1 MAATAVPVQ
10 SPSGSDLMLAE
21 PASPVAAALAA
32 PQILVPSTLGTTLD
46 SRPLDLT
53 PLAAPLA
60 KVAQIEAWLGAE
72 LIEREEATRVAL
84 IAMLSGQHAA
94 LIGPPGTAKSLLI
107 LLLAQA
113 FDLSKF
119 ITLCSPHTKLEDLL
133 GPLRLSQLPRDIYER
148 LTTGYMPSAQLA
160 FLDECFNL
168 GPAVTQATLRLMNE
182 REFDNGNRTE
192 RAPLISIFAA
202 SNQIPQTPD
211 TMAFYD
217 RFTFRLWINYVSRA
231 NFPRLMALT
240 ANRPSGQMLRVLAH
254 NMPVFAS
261 QHGLLTLAPPPVVV
275 GQDELFSLM
284 WVAAHVP
291 IPQSVLATLD
301 KLYDELGGKGI
312 YVSDR
317 RWRQSQ
323 DALRASAL
331 LDGRGIVTND
341 DIAVYSNMF
350 WTTREQ
356 RVTIAQIV
364 ERLGNPLAVA
374 AVDKRDQAKTAYDA
388 AIAAQADPD
397 LDNGRKMNATVE
409 ALGKLKE
416 TAQSLEALLAQAQQQ
431 AMNVTKI
438 QRALDAVQ
446 GWRKELSE
454 YVL

>member
-10 SPSGSDLMLAE
+10 SRGDLVLAD
-21 PASPVAAALAA
+21 PASPVATVPAA
-32 PQILVPSTLGTTLD
+32 PQILVPATLSTTLD
-46 SRPLDLT
+46 SRPLNLS
-53 PLAAPLA
+53 PLAGPLA
-60 KVAQIEAWLGAE
+60 KIAQIEAWLGTE

-84 IAMLSGQHAA
+84 TALLSGQHAA
-94 LIGPPGTAKSLLI
+94 FIGPPGTAKSLLI

-119 ITLCSPHTKLEDLL
+119 ITLCSPHSKLEDLM
-133 GPLRLSQLPRDIYER
+133 GPLRLSQLPHDIYER
-148 LTTGYMPSAQLA
+148 LTNAYMPASQLV
-160 FLDECFNL
+160 FLDEVFNL
-168 GPAVTQATLRLMNE
+168 SGSLAQTTHRLMNE

-192 RAPLISIFAA
+192 RAPLISVFGA

-211 TMAFYD
+211 SAAFLD
-217 RFTFRLWINYVSRA
+217 RFSFRLWLGYVSRT
-231 NFPRLMALT
+231 NFPRLMALY
-240 ANRPSGQMLRVLAH
+240 ANRPSSAVLRVLAH
-254 NMPVFAS
+254 NMPIFAS
-261 QHGLLTLAPPPVVV
+261 QHGLLTLAPPPVTL

-284 WVAAHVP
+284 WAAAHIP
-291 IPQSVLATLD
+291 IPQSILSTLD
-301 KLYDELGGKGI
+301 KLYDDLAGKGI

-323 DALRASAL
+323 DALRVNAL
-331 LDGRGIVTND
+331 LDGRGIVTTD
-341 DIAVYSNMF
+341 DIAVHANMF

-356 RVTIAQIV
+356 RVTISQIV

-388 AIAAQADPD
+388 AIAAQADLD
-397 LDNGRKMNATVE
+397 LDAGKRMSATVE

-416 TAQSLEALLAQAQQQ
+416 TAQRLEALLAQAQQQ
-431 AMNVTKI
+431 AMNPTKI